1 MFASCVRTVAHA
13 KIFER
18 ELALSIAQRATATK
32 AGQLLVGDWRRFGA
46 DDLVLGIARR
56 AAEWVGGGI
65 GHGRGKTAHNKPPN
79 LSHLNQI
86 HGGIALVTDLQA
98 CAITRSRPL
107 STVPR

>member
-1 MFASCVRTVAHA
+1 MSASCFRTVAHA

-18 ELALSIAQRATATK
+18 ELALSIAQRAAATK

-46 DDLVLGIARR
+46 DDLVFGIARR
-56 AAEWVGGGI
+56 AAELVGGGI

-86 HGGIALVTDLQA
+86 HGGIALVTDL
-98 CAITRSRPL
+98 
-107 STVPR
+107 